1 MHSRDEKGFSGIDS
15 HLRGDR
21 DKSTSSVISLN
32 LNIGKK
38 DFPALLCSHQPAPR
52 DLKKMVSHSLFFET
66 VIFGNN

>member
-1 MHSRDEKGFSGIDS
+1 
-15 HLRGDR
+15 
-21 DKSTSSVISLN
+21 VISLN